1 MINPCHSLPR
11 WFAALFAAALIA
23 TSPAM
28 AEAPP
33 PTTVT
38 PELIKKAQDE
48 KTVVF
53 YTSVD
58 VSVAEKVAKS
68 FEAKYP
74 GMKVQL
80 ERSGSERVF
89 QRLGQEYGSKI
100 YAADVVNTSDAS
112 HFIVW
117 KRDDWLAPYVPEDV
131 AAYFPSEHKDAD
143 GTFATWRMTLCVVAY
158 NSKLVKLEDAPK
170 SFADLLDPKWKG
182 KMVKA
187 HPSYSGTIVASTYEI
202 TRDLGWDYLEKLSKQ
217 SIMQVQSATDTPK
230 KLAQGE
236 RAVMADGNE
245 YNVFLVQET
254 GAPIEIVYP
263 TEGTPVITSPSAV
276 LKNAPH
282 PNAARLFQSYLF
294 STEGQQLL
302 IDVGGLRSAHPNTK
316 EKPGRTPLSQIKQM
330 KDDPEAVEKQVE
342 TIKSKYSQYFGI

>member
-1 MINPCHSLPR
+1 
-11 WFAALFAAALIA
+11 
-23 TSPAM
+23 
-28 AEAPP
+28 
-33 PTTVT
+33 
-38 PELIKKAQDE
+38 
-48 KTVVF
+48 
-53 YTSVD
+53 
-58 VSVAEKVAKS
+58 
-68 FEAKYP
+68 
-74 GMKVQL
+74 
-80 ERSGSERVF
+80 
-89 QRLGQEYGSKI
+89 
-100 YAADVVNTSDAS
+100 
-112 HFIVW
+112 
-117 KRDDWLAPYVPEDV
+117 
-131 AAYFPSEHKDAD
+131 
-143 GTFATWRMTLCVVAY
+143 
-158 NSKLVKLEDAPK
+158 
-170 SFADLLDPKWKG
+170 
-182 KMVKA
+182 
-187 HPSYSGTIVASTYEI
+187 
-202 TRDLGWDYLEKLSKQ
+202 
-217 SIMQVQSATDTPK
+217 MQVQSATDTPK